1 MSARPPKGAPTP
13 AKSLRT
19 RLNLSQRKA
28 AELLN
33 VSKNTWI
40 RWEYGQCKHDK
51 MALALLPILARNAVP
66 EPCYEARL
74 RKEYDP
80 EWFAGHLPDCY
91 ECRLTVKFLAIK
103 GGL

>member
-1 MSARPPKGAPTP
+1 MSRLPKDAPTD

-28 AELLN
+28 AKLLN

-40 RWEYGQCKHDK
+40 RWEYGQCEHDQ

-66 EPCYEARL
+66 EPCYEARA
-74 RKEYDP
+74 RKKYDP
-80 EWFAGHLPDCY
+80 EWLAGHLPNCS

-103 GGL
+103 GRL